1 MGLVAATIANH
12 GGAMKKAALALALL
26 GFVAADPAQPQSRPP
41 LRDKAEQ
48 PCGALPKPFDGVA
61 FAVDG
66 NTLAI
71 VGKKPNVRIWGI
83 QAPELRDK
91 DKRETVPGMR
101 ARAALE
107 DLLAPAGHKV
117 HCNPTHWD
125 HSCRI
130 VASCVAKTTEIG
142 GRMIDDGMAYGFQLD
157 DATEADVPLS
167 LSYAESEAA
176 ARKEK
181 RGLWPMWLAEPMP
194 R

>member
-1 MGLVAATIANH
+1 
-12 GGAMKKAALALALL
+12 
-26 GFVAADPAQPQSRPP
+26 
-41 LRDKAEQ
+41 
-48 PCGALPKPFDGVA
+48 
-61 FAVDG
+61 
-66 NTLAI
+66 
-71 VGKKPNVRIWGI
+71 
-83 QAPELRDK
+83 
-91 DKRETVPGMR
+91 MR

-117 HCNPTHWD
+117 HCNPTNWD

-176 ARKEK
+176 ARKDK